1 LTIYRWEYDSLKI
14 ELSYKE
20 NQLFKCGE
28 PFDKNILKI
37 WNLYTTIMN
46 MTSVSEMMLVVDAFE
61 KDERILELERQIEDF
76 KFTNNLLERE
86 RDQYKDM
93 LDEIK
98 ELLNQKNVTVI

>member
-1 LTIYRWEYDSLKI
+1 
-14 ELSYKE
+14 
-20 NQLFKCGE
+20 
-28 PFDKNILKI
+28 
-37 WNLYTTIMN
+37 MN

>member
-1 LTIYRWEYDSLKI
+1 
-14 ELSYKE
+14 
-20 NQLFKCGE
+20 
-28 PFDKNILKI
+28 
-37 WNLYTTIMN
+37 MN

-98 ELLNQKNVTVI
+98 ELVESKK

>member
-1 LTIYRWEYDSLKI
+1 
-14 ELSYKE
+14 
-20 NQLFKCGE
+20 
-28 PFDKNILKI
+28 
-37 WNLYTTIMN
+37 MN

-61 KDERILELERQIEDF
+61 KEERILELEGQIEDF

-98 ELLNQKNVTVI
+98 ELLNQKNVTEI